1 MDLIVLSILMRALF
15 GKDLPALRDEI
26 EPQVV
31 RTAAFFLAA
40 ARHGGVDWH
49 YVGQT
54 FVFYQRQLFSIA
66 FVWRRA

>member
-1 MDLIVLSILMRALF
+1 MDLIVLLILLRALF

-26 EPQVV
+26 EPAG
-31 RTAAFFLAA
+31 RTC
-40 ARHGGVDWH
+40 GGVLSCRGPARRRRLTLRW
-49 YVGQT
+49 T